1 MQKGRIMKK
10 IAKIAMSSAIAATAI
25 TALPG
30 SPIAPQT
37 ASAQSCSTIHM
48 VNADGTG
55 SSNINNNPDDEGKF
69 SPTLGSIKYA
79 TETTKDIPGLSIDY
93 WNVPY
98 DSAAG
103 AVFSL
108 GSPEQ
113 APVPYGLSRI
123 KGAQIGVDHI
133 KEYHAACPD
142 SKIGVIGY
150 SQGASVA
157 GDIAALLANGAVE
170 GFTKDDFFGA
180 ILLADPGRSGKSEKY
195 TGPQNETTAYI
206 PLPKNATYERNGEYS
221 TITDPNTVGWTGQR
235 SLGFKDFSGRV
246 ISICHDSDVACS
258 VDPNSV
264 LRPIADISDKNYA
277 PGEHYR
283 HTTSLAATVM
293 ENPLTFLNALGGT
306 GHVTDILKSEDIR
319 GEIPAL
325 KQQVARSESLSREEK
340 DVVNNALNELNNIL
354 TLAHKEDAYGPNIPD
369 NAILAHIIKNGY
381 PTVEKMIPEEFKMI
395 AATLTSAI
403 TASAP
408 SIPNDIKQ
416 QVDPI
421 IKQLVADYHASY
433 FKDGNEMYTV
443 DGIKAID
450 WVSQAI
456 ATGAKNVANNTLI
469 TIAADPQNNGEIELS
484 EPDRK
489 DDGLNAVLNRTLDE
503 QHTAMDNDDTVD
515 SIQIPSDDS
524 NTDTTGYPTGT
535 VEDNSADST
544 DDSNSEKSN
553 RLSPGSTE
561 GDVLSENEDDDATL
575 NDNNL
580 DDKNDIQDNSDS
592 IEESDKDDTDFNTTN
607 KKGAVKNSSSSNTS
621 SPYEQNTSS
630 SPISYQNVNN
640 AAGSYGPK
648 VDTGGH
654 VKTGFIS
661 KIINIIR

>member
-1 MQKGRIMKK
+1 MQKGHIMKK
-10 IAKIAMSSAIAATAI
+10 IARIAMSSAIAATAI

-37 ASAQSCSTIHM
+37 ASAQLCSTIHM

-108 GSPEQ
+108 SSPEQ

-123 KGAQIGVDHI
+123 KGAQIGIDHI

-195 TGPQNETTAYI
+195 TGPQNESTAYI

-221 TITDPNTVGWTGQR
+221 TVTDPNTVGWTGQR
-235 SLGFKDFSGRV
+235 SLGFKEFSGRV

-293 ENPLTFLNALGGT
+293 GNPFTFLNALGGV
-306 GHVTDILKSEDIR
+306 GHITDILKSEDIR
-319 GEIPAL
+319 GEIPGL
-325 KQQVARSESLSREEK
+325 KQKVTMSESLSREEK
-340 DVVNNALNELNNIL
+340 DVVNNALNELNNL
-354 TLAHKEDAYGPNIPD
+354 FTLAHREDAYGPDVPD
-369 NAILAHIIKNGY
+369 NAILAHIIKNRY

-408 SIPNDIKQ
+408 SIPDDIKQ

-433 FKDGNEMYTV
+433 FQSGDNMYTV

-450 WVSQAI
+450 WVSQAL

-489 DDGLNAVLNRTLDE
+489 DDGLKAVLTGTLDE
-503 QHTAMDNDDTVD
+503 QHTAMDNDDTID
-515 SIQIPSDDS
+515 SIQVP
-524 NTDTTGYPTGT
+524 
-535 VEDNSADST
+535 T
-544 DDSNSEKSN
+544 DDSYTDEVTDQTEDSAENDAINSTNDSN
-553 RLSPGSTE
+553 SNDSSLDNTE
-561 GDVLSENEDDDATL
+561 DDVFPEIEDDDETT
-575 NDNNL
+575 
-580 DDKNDIQDNSDS
+580 S
-592 IEESDKDDTDFNTTN
+592 SDKDENDDKSTSDLKEENN
-607 KKGAVKNSSSSNTS
+607 RDDVSNAIEKNGSTHSTSSNT
-621 SPYEQNTSS
+621 PYENGTMQ
-630 SPISYQNVNN
+630 SPISYQNANGV
-640 AAGSYGPK
+640 AGAYGPK
-648 VDTGGH
+648 VDTGGQ
-654 VKTGFIS
+654 VKTGIIS
-661 KIINIIR
+661 KIISMMK